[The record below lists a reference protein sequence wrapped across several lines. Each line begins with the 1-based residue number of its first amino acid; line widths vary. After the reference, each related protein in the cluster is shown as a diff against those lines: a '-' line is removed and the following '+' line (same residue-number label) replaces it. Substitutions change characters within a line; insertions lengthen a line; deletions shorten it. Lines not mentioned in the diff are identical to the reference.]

1 MDAKTIPTLAA
12 EANTA
17 YSVMSTV
24 ECSMMRTVLSFG
36 GALPFHSRASPRVRS
51 NTPVMLSYSPTFTSR
66 PSRKGE
72 LTLNRGRSLA
82 RARAYRYGNK

>member
-12 EANTA
+12 EASTA

-36 GALPFHSRASPRVRS
+36 GDLPFHSGTSLLVRFRM
-51 NTPVMLSYSPTFTSR
+51 PVMLSYSPTFTSR
-66 PSRKGE
+66 PSKRIGPHSGMR
-72 LTLNRGRSLA
+72 TPIR
-82 RARAYRYGNK
+82 